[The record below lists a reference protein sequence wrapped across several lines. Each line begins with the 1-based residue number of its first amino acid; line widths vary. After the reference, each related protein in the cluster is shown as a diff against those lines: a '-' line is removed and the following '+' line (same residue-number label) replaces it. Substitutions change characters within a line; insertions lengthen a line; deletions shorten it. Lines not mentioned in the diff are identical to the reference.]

1 MTTLST
7 SDARENFSDLVSR
20 VAEGKE
26 RIILTRE
33 GQEIVAVVPLEDL
46 ALVEALEERM
56 DLEDAR
62 AALQEAREKG
72 SLPLAALKED
82 LGL

>member
-1 MTTLST
+1 MKKEYDFSNAERGKLYRPG
-7 SDARENFSDLVSR
+7 ARLNLPERAQAKGIEIGDLVN
-20 VAEGKE
+20 
-26 RIILTRE
+26 
-33 GQEIVAVVPLEDL
+33 
-46 ALVEALEERM
+46 EALEERM
-56 DLEDAR
+56 DLEDAG